1 MKKFKIAT
9 WAVLIGFIIILIYQ
23 NQNFFLGKQSLRIN
37 LLVADYQTGAI
48 YNLLLFFICFVAGLL
63 LGAYFV
69 LMDRLKY
76 KKKLKT
82 LNAQNDSH
90 LAEIKTLQRE
100 LESLQGE
107 VADADAKTVVI
118 PADAQEPIEAQ
129 EQQP

>member
-1 MKKFKIAT
+1 MKKFKIAI
-9 WAVLIGFIIILIYQ
+9 WAVLIGFIILLIYQ

-37 LLVADYQTGAI
+37 LLVADYQIGAI
-48 YNLLLFFICFVAGLL
+48 YNLFLFFICFVAGFL

-76 KKKLKT
+76 KKKIKT
-82 LNAQNDSH
+82 LNAQNDTQ

-107 VADADAKTVVI
+107 AADADAKTVVI
-118 PADAQEPIEAQ
+118 PADSQEPIEAQ